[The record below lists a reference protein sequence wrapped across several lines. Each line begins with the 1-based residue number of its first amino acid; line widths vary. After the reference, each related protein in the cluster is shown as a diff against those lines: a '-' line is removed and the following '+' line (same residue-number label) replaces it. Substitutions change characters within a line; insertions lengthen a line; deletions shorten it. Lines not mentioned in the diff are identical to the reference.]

1 MFFFSIFLSPFL
13 LCFLFFAVFEFI
25 IFFRS
30 LDYEILVPM
39 ASDVEAVG
47 RHGYNMIL
55 RWFCKRGKVE
65 IDMSSH
71 SLSLRKQRVFLDGSI
86 EVSEVS

>member
-1 MFFFSIFLSPFL
+1 
-13 LCFLFFAVFEFI
+13 
-25 IFFRS
+25 
-30 LDYEILVPM
+30 M

-55 RWFCKRGKVE
+55 CLAGLANEAKWKPVL
-65 IDMSSH
+65 SSH
-71 SLSLRKQRVFLDGSI
+71 SLSLRKQGVFLDGSI